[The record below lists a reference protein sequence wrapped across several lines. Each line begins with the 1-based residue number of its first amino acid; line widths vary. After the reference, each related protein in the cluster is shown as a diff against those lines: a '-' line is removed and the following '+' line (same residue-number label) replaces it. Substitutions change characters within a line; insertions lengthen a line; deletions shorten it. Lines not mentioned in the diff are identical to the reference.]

1 MTKVVD
7 RVFLDTNIWLAATDE
22 GRADNARALA
32 VFNEWPA
39 TGTTLYTS
47 GQVVREYLC
56 VATRPVQQ
64 NGLGLSQADAVANA
78 RALYARLQA
87 LDEGRKVT
95 ERLLALLGDVE
106 CSGKQV
112 HDANIV
118 STMLAHGIDTLVTL
132 NISDF
137 SRFDRHVEVTGLGTL

>member
-7 RVFLDTNIWLAATDE
+7 RAFLDTNIWLAATDE
-22 GRADNARALA
+22 GRPDHARALG
-32 VFNEWPA
+32 VFNAWPSM
-39 TGTTLYTS
+39 GTTLYTS
-47 GQVVREYLC
+47 GQVVREYVC

-64 NGLGLSQADAVANA
+64 NGLGLARADALANA
-78 RALYARLQA
+78 RSLYGRLQA

-95 ERLLALLGDVE
+95 DRLLALLDDID

-118 STMLAHGIDTLVTL
+118 STMLAYGIDTLVTL
-132 NISDF
+132 NVSDF
-137 SRFDRHVEVTGLGTL
+137 ARFARYVDVTDLGH